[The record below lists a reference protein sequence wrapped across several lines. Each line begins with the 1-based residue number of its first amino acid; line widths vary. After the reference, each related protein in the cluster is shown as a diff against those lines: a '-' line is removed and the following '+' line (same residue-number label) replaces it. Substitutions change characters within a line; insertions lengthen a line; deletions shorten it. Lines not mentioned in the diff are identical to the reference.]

1 MQFHHECIRHQ
12 QQLVRAVCQYVAQLS
27 AEGGTLLSDVQNYID
42 SHFCESLTLGK
53 VAAAVHVSPGYLSRF
68 FRQKTGKTVTDTIT
82 GKRIEYAQQLL
93 DEGAL
98 KIFEVAQRVGFEDS
112 TYFSH
117 VFKKYT
123 GISAKEYQAQAQR
136 RRSAA
141 MRQST

>member
-1 MQFHHECIRHQ
+1 M
-12 QQLVRAVCQYVAQLS
+12 
-27 AEGGTLLSDVQNYID
+27 
-42 SHFCESLTLGK
+42 
-53 VAAAVHVSPGYLSRF
+53 
-68 FRQKTGKTVTDTIT
+68 DTIA

-141 MRQST
+141 MKQST